1 MRAESFLRA
10 ESTRDGGPAA
20 AAISVIMPAM
30 KKRLIASLFAAAL
43 AALLY
48 GVRAAPAAPAVVA
61 AAPAVACKVEAYVVD
76 KDPRGLNVRDA
87 PGPAGKVVAVIP
99 LDAEGTTVNIVASS
113 PNGWVQVA
121 RAETI
126 MGAVVFEGKGWVSGA
141 MLGIST
147 RGYGTKGVRLYAAAR
162 RGKVVGTIPPEDEV
176 RVAGCSGDMMR
187 VRYKNLAG
195 WLEPD
200 AQCPNPVTTCN

>member
-1 MRAESFLRA
+1 M

-43 AALLY
+43 AALLS
-48 GVRAAPAAPAVVA
+48 GVRAAPAAPAAA

-99 LDAEGTTVNIVASS
+99 LDGEGTTVNIAASS
-113 PNGWVQVA
+113 PNGWVQVT

-126 MGAVVFEGKGWVSGA
+126 MGAVVYEGKGWVSGN
-141 MLGIST
+141 MLGVST